1 MVLSLAQEQ
10 NGRD

>member
-10 NGRD
+10 NGRG